1 MSLFVIELPVVAQC
15 DHGGD
20 DNDGKEGGGSK
31 FV

>member
-1 MSLFVIELPVVAQC
+1 MTLFVIELLVVAQC
-15 DHGGD
+15 DHESD